1 MEKTSFT
8 SNDLKVT
15 SKIVL
20 GVYFLVFGCTI
31 YLLFRSKSLNI
42 YRWCISIGLSDTIDT
57 LRHAVQYWYV
67 SDIVKFSLPD
77 GLYCAAYILLID
89 AIWNND
95 NCFAKYFIIS
105 LIPIVTIISEIL
117 QYFGIVVGTF
127 DIYDLICYV
136 LPPLIYIGLQL
147 FSYRKKNMEKNDY
160 GYYITKE

>member
-8 SNDLKVT
+8 SNGHKVT

-20 GVYFLVFGCTI
+20 GVFFLVFGCAI

-42 YRWCISIGLSDTIDT
+42 YKWCVIIGISDTIDT
-57 LRHAVQYWYV
+57 LRHAVHDWSV
-67 SDIVKFSLPD
+67 SDIVKYSLPD

-89 AIWNND
+89 AIWNNS
-95 NCFAKYFIIS
+95 NCFAKYYIIS

-127 DIYDLICYV
+127 DMYDLICYV
-136 LPPLIYIGLQL
+136 LPPLIYTGQQL
-147 FSYRKKNMEKNDY
+147 FSYSKNNVEKTDY
-160 GYYITKE
+160 G